1 MNVQLLIGNMDSASS
16 YIVFDCSTSLRNY
29 HYIIYPTTSITADGI
44 QQIMWSF
51 VADMD
56 AGDTA
61 FLRAIQ
67 SGGTSQADVMS
78 DSNYNRWTGYL
89 LG

>member
-1 MNVQLLIGNMDSASS
+1 MDSASS

-61 FLRAIQ
+61 RVTVTVPN
-67 SGGTSQADVMS
+67 SGAAQTDITADS
-78 DSNYNRWTGYL
+78 AFSGYL
-89 LG
+89 VA